1 MKTQRTTFGKG
12 FALTVLGTL
21 LACACSQQPST
32 SEAPT
37 MIEDPREK
45 TRLQIVQ
52 ARQMGLRKAPPQ
64 IDLLLEWFR
73 TPASPSYEMGFGF
86 AAPLSYHRHA
96 AAMTALGR
104 LADARTLPELEAQKS
119 RLWRS
124 AHFRAHYAR
133 IHAEL
138 LYPAPRN
145 AQQWREK
152 IDAYLQVVKL
162 TQEQLAEYFRSQPVP
177 EIVDYGDPQ
186 PVEIIAV
193 RVLVEMAGEAYAN
206 GVREAFEVLRWVDY
220 ERDPVSALRAGLAK
234 TPAPQRVAWLIGQ
247 IMSREVVRFS
257 DHYLVQALAD
267 CGAEAVPAILEAMA
281 RLKQREEVRYA
292 PVKMLLEALS
302 VIEYAEG
309 RPSLKRL
316 AADSNAFIAETAQYL
331 LRYAL
336 MFRASDW

>member
-1 MKTQRTTFGKG
+1 MKTQRTTLGKG

-124 AHFRAHYAR
+124 AHFRANYAR

-145 AQQWREK
+145 AQQWCEK
-152 IDAYLQVVKL
+152 IDAYLQAAEL
-162 TQEQLAEYFRSQPVP
+162 SQEQPAEYFCSQSVRQ
-177 EIVDYGDPQ
+177 IVNYGDLQ
-186 PVEIIAV
+186 TVLGAV
-193 RVLVEMAGEAYAN
+193 CDGN
-206 GVREAFEVLRWVDY
+206 
-220 ERDPVSALRAGLAK
+220 
-234 TPAPQRVAWLIGQ
+234 
-247 IMSREVVRFS
+247 
-257 DHYLVQALAD
+257 
-267 CGAEAVPAILEAMA
+267 
-281 RLKQREEVRYA
+281 
-292 PVKMLLEALS
+292 
-302 VIEYAEG
+302 
-309 RPSLKRL
+309 
-316 AADSNAFIAETAQYL
+316 N
-331 LRYAL
+331 
-336 MFRASDW
+336 